1 MTWATPPRW
10 PTPPWSTRSGSGPR
24 RARTRSSGLA
34 DDDGLPEGARHWR
47 WRAHPR
53 PRGPAVVVDI
63 DGVLSNA
70 DTRQHF
76 LEDKGRRNWRAF
88 FDACGEDTL
97 IDEVGRLVELL
108 DPGLVVV
115 LLTGRPLRVQSLTM
129 DWLERYGV
137 RWDLLIMRTSG
148 DYSASREFKRATV
161 KELRAHGF
169 DLRLALEDDPRNREM
184 FHEEGLPC
192 IYIHSGYY
200 EQY

>member
-1 MTWATPPRW
+1 M
-10 PTPPWSTRSGSGPR
+10 
-24 RARTRSSGLA
+24 
-34 DDDGLPEGARHWR
+34 
-47 WRAHPR
+47 
-53 PRGPAVVVDI
+53 
-63 DGVLSNA
+63 
-70 DTRQHF
+70 
-76 LEDKGRRNWRAF
+76 
-88 FDACGEDTL
+88 
-97 IDEVGRLVELL
+97 ELL